1 LAKLILFLLL
11 VVVLGALAGNVY
23 RLTYKPPDP
32 VRASVTHVRNGFV
45 DFYGAKSG
53 GRVLLFDTGCD
64 PLGRALDG
72 LLEALHASRD
82 NVTDVFITHGHP
94 DHLGF
99 ASLMKGARLH
109 AGQGDVTMIDGTAGM
124 EPWWARPI
132 SWIQPV
138 APAKITDGLSGPSLI
153 QVGGGQV
160 VRAIPLPGHT
170 AGSYAFFWE
179 GVLFVGDAVM
189 YREGKLQPGPAF
201 FTVDEE
207 QGRRSL
213 AGLPGALGGAKVEV
227 ICTGHSGCTPPG
239 ESKALLDD
247 LVKRMGAS

>member
-1 LAKLILFLLL
+1 LFLLL
-11 VVVLGALAGNVY
+11 VVVAGALAVNIY
-23 RLTYKPPDP
+23 RLTYQPPES
-32 VRASVTHVRNGFV
+32 VRASVAHVRNGFV
-45 DFYGAKSG
+45 DLYGAKSG
-53 GRVLLFDTGCD
+53 SRVLLFDAGCD

-82 NVTDVFITHGHP
+82 NVTDLFITHGHP

-109 AGQGDVTMIDGTAGM
+109 AGQGDLALIDRTAGM
-124 EPWWARPI
+124 EPWWARPL
-132 SWIQPV
+132 SWLQPV
-138 APAKITDGLSGPSLI
+138 AAAKITDELTGPSLI
-153 QVGGGQV
+153 QVGAGQV

-170 AGSYAFFWE
+170 AGSYAYLWE
-179 GVLFVGDAVM
+179 GVLFVGDAVV

-207 QGRRSL
+207 QSRRSL
-213 AGLPGALGGAKVEV
+213 AGLAGALGGAKVEV
-227 ICTGHSGCTPPG
+227 ICTGHTGCTPPS

-247 LVKRMGAS
+247 LIKRMSAS